1 MTMTITELSRDTR
14 RRLAGAFGADEA
26 AWMTRLMME
35 QVFARSR
42 VDLILDGDK
51 EAGETR
57 IELIDK
63 IVRRLLAGEPL
74 QYILGFET
82 FMGMKLRVTPAVLI
96 PRPET
101 EELVQLI
108 LDREGDAPDLRV
120 LDAGTGSGCIAL
132 ALSRNLRFP
141 EITAIDISADAL
153 DVARGNADALKVR
166 NVYWRQDNILALAPP
181 AEPIYDIIVSNPP
194 YVMMEEKSSMHTNV
208 LDHEPHTALFV
219 PDADPLRFYDALT
232 AYGRRALKPGG
243 RIYFELNPLTAERLL
258 AQMKAEGWRDCE
270 LHRDSRGMNRFL
282 SATL

>member
-1 MTMTITELSRDTR
+1 MTISELSRATR
-14 RRLAGAFGADEA
+14 RRLADAFGADEA
-26 AWMTRLMME
+26 GWITRLMME
-35 QVFARSR
+35 YVFARSR
-42 VDLILDGDK
+42 VDLILDGEK

-57 IELIDK
+57 TELIDR

-108 LDREGDAPDLRV
+108 LDREGDAADLRV

-141 EITAIDISADAL
+141 RITAIDVSSDAL
-153 DVARGNADALKVR
+153 AVARGNAEALKVR
-166 NVYWRQDNILALAPP
+166 NVDWIQDDILALLPP
-181 AEPIYDIIVSNPP
+181 ASGPVYDIIVSNPP
-194 YVMMEEKSSMHTNV
+194 YVMDSEKDAMHGNV
-208 LDHEPHTALFV
+208 LDHEPHAALFV
-219 PDADPLRFYDALT
+219 PDADPLRFYNALT
-232 AYGRRALKPGG
+232 EYARHALKPGG
-243 RIYFELNPLTAERLL
+243 RIYFELNPLTAAALQSGMI
-258 AQMKAEGWRDCE
+258 AQGWHDCE
-270 LHRDSRGMNRFL
+270 LHRDSRGKIRFL